1 MTQGIK
7 IKAGWILALLAV
19 LLLGIQSLKNSQ
31 TNEDID
37 SIFLELDRL
46 SANIDKRIVQNSEL
60 DDQITELSQQ
70 LRVLKTSL
78 VSNTPGVRIEEE
90 PQEVVLQRNRLQQQN
105 LNLQNET
112 FRLRNRLNEVEW
124 LEAQRLE
131 LFQQPGS
138 ADLVRAQIIELQSDL
153 AQINALEKL
162 NDLDDDALDI
172 FLNELAIE
180 IAFQQDSGTDVENRQ
195 AMLEALS
202 NTRERIVSQMA
213 AEQLEIIDTYIG
225 SERFRTFVLAP
236 GSNGSAGSNAL
247 VR

>member
-1 MTQGIK
+1 MMRKKSSAQKTIRDIRRATRRHYSTEEK
-7 IKAGWILALLAV
+7 I
-19 LLLGIQSLKNSQ
+19 
-31 TNEDID
+31 
-37 SIFLELDRL
+37 
-46 SANIDKRIVQNSEL
+46 RIVL
-60 DDQITELSQQ
+60 GG
-70 LRVLKTSL
+70 LRGEDT
-78 VSNTPGVRIEEE
+78 I
-90 PQEVVLQRNRLQQQN
+90 
-105 LNLQNET
+105 
-112 FRLRNRLNEVEW
+112 
-124 LEAQRLE
+124 
-131 LFQQPGS
+131 
-138 ADLVRAQIIELQSDL
+138 ADLCRREGLNSNVYYRWSKEFMRAQIIELQSDL

-202 NTRERIVSQMA
+202 NTRERIASQMA

-236 GSNGSAGSNAL
+236 GSNGSAGADSL

>member
-1 MTQGIK
+1 MQGIK
-7 IKAGWILALLAV
+7 IKAGWIVAFFAV
-19 LLLGIQSLKNSQ
+19 YLLGIQWFNNTKTHN
-31 TNEDID
+31 DID
-37 SIFLELDRL
+37 SIFLKLDRL
-46 SANIDKRIVQNSEL
+46 NTNIDEHSVQSSEFG
-60 DDQITELSQQ
+60 DQITELSQQ
-70 LRVLKTSL
+70 LTNLKISL
-78 VSNTPGVRIEEE
+78 ASSALSVQIEKE
-90 PQEVVLQRNRLQQQN
+90 PQEVLLQRDRLQQQN
-105 LNLQNET
+105 LNLQNEIL
-112 FRLRNRLNEVEW
+112 RLRSSLDEVEW

-131 LFQQPGS
+131 QFQQPGS
-138 ADLVRAQIIELQSDL
+138 VESVSAQIIELQSDL

-202 NTRERIVSQMA
+202 NTRERIASRMA

-236 GSNGSAGSNAL
+236 GSNGSAGTESL
-247 VR
+247 LR